1 MASEFVVRKGLIILD
16 VPTGTTS
23 NQFVTYNSSTG
34 KLERKTQN
42 LVSGSVSAVSFA
54 GNSKIYN
61 VFFDVAFPSSNYSP
75 VITGGDARSLTVE
88 NITASGFTI
97 NSNSNT
103 SLSNTTFWIAVL
115 NT

>member
-1 MASEFVVRKGLIILD
+1 MANEFVVRKGLVILD
-16 VPTGTTS
+16 IPTGSTS
-23 NQFVTYNSSTG
+23 NQFVTYNTSNG

-42 LVSGSVSAVSFA
+42 IVSGSVSAVSFV
-54 GNSKIYN
+54 GDPKIYN
-61 VFFDVAFPSSNYSP
+61 VVFDVAFPSSNYSS
-75 VITGGDARSLTVE
+75 VITGGDARSWTVE